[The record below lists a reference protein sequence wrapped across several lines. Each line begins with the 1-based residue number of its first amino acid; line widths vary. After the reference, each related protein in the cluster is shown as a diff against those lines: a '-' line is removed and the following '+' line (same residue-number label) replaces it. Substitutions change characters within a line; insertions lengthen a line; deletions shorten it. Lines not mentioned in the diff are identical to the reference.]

1 MSTYT
6 QYYSLDKYEDTDRPN
21 LRDQYNAAM
30 DKIDTQ
36 LHAQDTNIGSQAT
49 ALATMQGTVASH
61 TTQITTLQ
69 TDVATAQ
76 STATSAGTAAA
87 AAGTTATTA
96 AGNATQ
102 ALTQLNNAH
111 FYYIQN
117 DEINSK
123 WSKSTW
129 PTKACS
135 FNAMVVFDDD
145 TEHGLLFGSF
155 YAESNS
161 TTSTNAWQQLGL
173 VTLSDWTIDSQE
185 GHDDY
190 CTVNVINGSWGAGL
204 SIARMTGN
212 LIYWT
217 PVVGI
222 SGTLAAGEAIT
233 GQLMFPVKRRSV

>member
-6 QYYSLDKYEDTDRPN
+6 TYYHLDKYEGTDRPN
-21 LRDQYNAAM
+21 LRDQYSAAM
-30 DKIDTQ
+30 DKVDNALHTQ
-36 LHAQDTNIGSQAT
+36 EGNISSNST
-49 ALATMQGTVASH
+49 A
-61 TTQITTLQ
+61 ITTLQ
-69 TDVATAQ
+69 TTQTTQAGQIATLQSDVSTAQ
-76 STATSAGTAAA
+76 STATSAS
-87 AAGTTATTA
+87 TTATSAASTAATA

-102 ALTQLNNAH
+102 ALTQLNDAH
-111 FYYIQN
+111 FYHIQN
-117 DEINSK
+117 DQLNTT

-129 PTKACS
+129 PTKVCS

-161 TTSTNAWQQLGL
+161 TTSANAWQQLGL
-173 VTLSDWTIDSQE
+173 VSLSDWTIDSQE

-190 CTVNVINGSWGAGL
+190 CTINVINGSWGAGL

-217 PVVGI
+217 PVVGV
-222 SGTLAAGEAIT
+222 SGNLPAGEAIT
-233 GQLMFPVKRRSV
+233 GQVMFPVKRRSV